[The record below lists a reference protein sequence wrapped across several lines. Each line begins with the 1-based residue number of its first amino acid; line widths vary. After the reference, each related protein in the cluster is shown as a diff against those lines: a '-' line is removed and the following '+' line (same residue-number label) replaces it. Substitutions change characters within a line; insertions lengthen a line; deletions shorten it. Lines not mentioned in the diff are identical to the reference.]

1 MQQITSL
8 TARDSLAFCSI
19 LPCVLVQLAVLKPSF
34 YTSIMKGQASFYK
47 QYEAKWRYILSF

>member
-19 LPCVLVQLAVLKPSF
+19 LPCVLVQLAVLKPGF
-34 YTSIMKGQASFYK
+34 YTSIMKEYTLFYK
-47 QYEAKWRYILSF
+47 QYET

>member
-19 LPCVLVQLAVLKPSF
+19 LPCVLVQLAVLKTGF
-34 YTSIMKGQASFYK
+34 YTSIMKGQTSFHK
-47 QYEAKWRYILSF
+47 QYGEK

>member
-19 LPCVLVQLAVLKPSF
+19 LHDVLVQLAVLKPSF
-34 YTSIMKGQASFYK
+34 YASIMKG
-47 QYEAKWRYILSF
+47 

>member
-19 LPCVLVQLAVLKPSF
+19 LPCILVQLAVLKPGF
-34 YTSIMKGQASFYK
+34 YASIMKEYALFYK
-47 QYEAKWRYILSF
+47 QYEAK